1 MVETRQ
7 AKSIAQDPEE
17 LPLQDIPTIL
27 RGDNPAW
34 LLDPQGTVMA
44 VNLYCSWV
52 WGVRN
57 LTDLFGFNAF
67 DVYRHAFAS
76 GRLPLDENDEALIK
90 KFAVVK
96 HLRALYGDS
105 PYQSFLD
112 YFQDEI
118 SQRSI
123 ADIQL
128 ATKRGWRSTSLY
140 DYPLH
145 FASPLS
151 HERAMSLAFHIKVH
165 RLAHGAGWLSTYEPE
180 DEATRVILTTNHWRI
195 LSFCATIDMDYV
207 QYGDSNVRL
216 IVEQWLGTRPM
227 ERETPLFTQSIRDQ
241 KQPKAASENREPLQW
256 DPPEIQ
262 AQILAKPDVTLHI
275 GASTESREAFEVLDA
290 AGVTCSIDRSNRRKT
305 PSVTWG
311 GLTFKGT
318 AGIHRLACMFQDMD
332 ASLDASIETDP
343 AFYADYEQPGLD
355 TWMEKTRQRLS
366 EDARAIVY
374 QDRNPRRHVPT
385 TKR

>member
-1 MVETRQ
+1 MVETQQ

-17 LPLQDIPTIL
+17 LQLQDVPTIL

-52 WGVRN
+52 WGIRN

-67 DVYRHAFAS
+67 DIYRQAFAS

-96 HLRALYGDS
+96 HLCALYGDS

-128 ATKRGWRSTSLY
+128 ATRQRWRSTSLY

-145 FASPLS
+145 FASPL
-151 HERAMSLAFHIKVH
+151 ALGTANSLTFRIKVH
-165 RLAHGAGWLSTYEPE
+165 RLSHKAGWLSTYEPE
-180 DEATRVILTTNHWRI
+180 DEATEAILTANRWRT
-195 LSFCATIDMDYV
+195 LSFCAIIGVDYV
-207 QYGDSNVRL
+207 QYGNSNVKQ
-216 IVEQWLGTRPM
+216 IVEQWLDTRSM
-227 ERETPLFTQSIRDQ
+227 EREIPLFTQSTAAQEQPNTPSGIRER
-241 KQPKAASENREPLQW
+241 AAWE
-256 DPPEIQ
+256 PPEFQ
-262 AQILAKPDVTLHI
+262 AQILARPDVKLHI
-275 GASTESREAFEVLDA
+275 GASTESQEAFEILDA
-290 AGVTCSIDRSNRRKT
+290 AGVTCEIDRSNRRKT

-318 AGIHRLACMFQDMD
+318 AGMHRLASLFQDMD
-332 ASLDASIETDP
+332 VSLDASIEKDP
-343 AFYADYEQPGLD
+343 SFYADYEQPGLD
-355 TWMEKTRQRLS
+355 IWMEKTRQRLS
-366 EDARAIVY
+366 EGARTVVY
-374 QDRNPRRHVPT
+374 QDRNPRHHVPT